1 MERLPVQK
9 CIQRHEARFPIRHDH
24 LDRTREGRTLGPR
37 VVPPEVCQE
46 RGCDPRYQLKA
57 KRNAYERKRGKILP
71 IDHRGERKSDY
82 RRSPSKARSRTNR
95 CSSARH
101 WRYRIFGGIR
111 HRSRILGIVL
121 GGEEGEEGLGTLCN
135 LPGFVVASEDGDSM
149 GVSNFERDEE
159 GDGLDGV
166 VATIDVI
173 AHEEV
178 VGVGSFAADSRE
190 RLEGKKVGEDTG
202 IIP

>member
-1 MERLPVQK
+1 M
-9 CIQRHEARFPIRHDH
+9 
-24 LDRTREGRTLGPR
+24 
-37 VVPPEVCQE
+37 
-46 RGCDPRYQLKA
+46 
-57 KRNAYERKRGKILP
+57 
-71 IDHRGERKSDY
+71 
-82 RRSPSKARSRTNR
+82 
-95 CSSARH
+95 
-101 WRYRIFGGIR
+101 
-111 HRSRILGIVL
+111 
-121 GGEEGEEGLGTLCN
+121 
-135 LPGFVVASEDGDSM
+135 VASEDGDSM